1 MNPPDKSAGKS
12 AALLTGA
19 NALEFYLREI
29 RGNVKIMKGQA
40 DMMETL
46 LLELE
51 KLHAEQIASARCEST
66 SKADAI
72 CR

>member
-1 MNPPDKSAGKS
+1 MNPPDKWVGKS
-12 AALLTGA
+12 AELLTGS
-19 NALEFYLREI
+19 NALDIYLREI
-29 RGNVKIMKGQA
+29 RGNVKIMRGQA
-40 DMMETL
+40 DVMETL